1 MKKLIVVIMSLFML
15 SNVNATIVPNS
26 TIIDSNITSDVIKLS
41 DTKEIYLPFL
51 RLTTDRLLLDKDTN
65 KSGLSVSGKNIDV
78 THKLGGVQV
87 ITSQDTIKI
96 DGSLKNALLMAP
108 TVIINGAI
116 DDTVAIVSEKTV
128 ISDKAIL
135 NNDAI
140 IVSGNLDLK
149 GNVLGS
155 VIGIVGDINIEG
167 NISKDLRVKTETL
180 KISDN
185 SKIDN
190 KIYVESYEDINI
202 QRDNFSFYKLE
213 ENKEN
218 QINYLLILANSII
231 LASIFLL
238 IDRKSNIFKNMLN
251 KFKTNYMTVVLSGF
265 LILLLSPFVLGLS
278 LFLILFGL
286 SVIVV
291 PILVIYIAF
300 IVVAIALSLYIVGSL
315 LNSYILTKLENK
327 VNNIWYK
334 LLISTAVFAI
344 LFLLTS
350 IQFIS
355 GYASMLFV
363 MLTTG
368 MLFTNI
374 IKK

>member
-374 IKK
+374 LKK